1 LSTHPRVIQRR
12 VSKVPKENHV
22 RPEPRNIA
30 SVKSNAIAPPTTTI
44 MPILPAPVQKKTSG
58 GDGEIVSCAPD
69 AEIRRE
75 L

>member
-1 LSTHPRVIQRR
+1 M
-12 VSKVPKENHV
+12 

-44 MPILPAPVQKKTSG
+44 MPILPAPMQRSFG
-58 GDGEIVSCAPD
+58 GETGEIVSCTPD